1 MALEAEIKIPVN
13 DLETVIKRLKQEGF
27 QETEVCREEDTYFNS
42 PYYDMKEK
50 DKALRIRRSRNMQTG
65 EEWAQLNCK
74 GAKLDQISMARK
86 ELETE
91 IREPEIIEGILKE
104 LGFEPLS
111 IQVIKTRRTLYNGE
125 ITAAADRVEGLGE
138 FLELEIIAERENQ
151 REECLEKISR
161 VLRAIGYKMEQT
173 VRTSYLSMLFGKRG

>member
-42 PYYDMKEK
+42 LYYDMKEK

-111 IQVIKTRRTLYNGE
+111 IQVIKTRRTLSNGE

-161 VLRAIGYKMEQT
+161 VLRTIGYKMEQT

>member
-27 QETEVCREEDTYFNS
+27 QETEVCREEETYFNS
-42 PYYDMKEK
+42 PYNDMKEK
-50 DKALRIRRSRNMQTG
+50 DKARRIRRSRNMQTG

-74 GAKLDQISMARK
+74 GAKVDQISMARK

-111 IQVIKTRRTLYNGE
+111 IQVIKTRRTLSNGE

>member
-27 QETEVCREEDTYFNS
+27 QETEVCLEEDTYFNS

-111 IQVIKTRRTLYNGE
+111 IQVIKTRRTLSNGE

-138 FLELEIIAERENQ
+138 FLELEIIAERESQ

-161 VLRAIGYKMEQT
+161 VLRTIGYKMEQT

>member
-13 DLETVIKRLKQEGF
+13 DLETVIKRLKQEVF
-27 QETEVCREEDTYFNS
+27 QETEVCREEDTYFN
-42 PYYDMKEK
+42 
-50 DKALRIRRSRNMQTG
+50 SRNMQTG

-111 IQVIKTRRTLYNGE
+111 IQVIKTRRTLSNGE

-138 FLELEIIAERENQ
+138 FLELEIIAERESQ

-161 VLRAIGYKMEQT
+161 VLRTIGYKMEQT

>member
-13 DLETVIKRLKQEGF
+13 DLETVKKRLKQEGF
-27 QETEVCREEDTYFNS
+27 QETEVCREEDTYSNS

-111 IQVIKTRRTLYNGE
+111 IQVIKTRRTLSNGE

-161 VLRAIGYKMEQT
+161 ILRAIGYKMEQT

>member
-42 PYYDMKEK
+42 LYYDMKEK

-111 IQVIKTRRTLYNGE
+111 IQVIKTRRTLSNGE

-173 VRTSYLSMLFGKRG
+173 VRTTYLSMLFGKRG

>member
-42 PYYDMKEK
+42 LYYDMKEK

-74 GAKLDQISMARK
+74 RANLDQISVARK

-111 IQVIKTRRTLYNGE
+111 IQVIKTRRTLSNGE

>member
-74 GAKLDQISMARK
+74 EAKLDQISMARK

-111 IQVIKTRRTLYNGE
+111 IQVIKTRRTLSNGE

-138 FLELEIIAERENQ
+138 FLELEIIAERESQ

-161 VLRAIGYKMEQT
+161 VLRTIGYKMEQT

>member
-91 IREPEIIEGILKE
+91 IREPGIIEGILKE

-111 IQVIKTRRTLYNGE
+111 IQVIKTRRTLSNGE

-138 FLELEIIAERENQ
+138 FLELEIIAERESQ

>member
-42 PYYDMKEK
+42 LYYDMKEK

-111 IQVIKTRRTLYNGE
+111 IQVIKTRRTLSNGE

-138 FLELEIIAERENQ
+138 FLELEIIAERESQ

-161 VLRAIGYKMEQT
+161 VLRTIGYKMEQT